1 MQQQYPQKAGIDLIL
16 KQAFSYWSKTLG
28 LQVMFS
34 IIYFGI
40 YFTVFYYLGT
50 KYNVIENLLTAYIN
64 YQNVGKSGLEDFQTD
79 VATVFDSEGFQYFI
93 LGMMAVRI
101 FLYPLNIGFYQIY
114 RKMDLNEEVG
124 LNDLFAGYIGIN
136 FFKFISFYIFWVF
149 LYTII
154 GKTFVLPVIWVMLT
168 IFAAP
173 LMFFENKRIIEI
185 LGIGWK
191 ALKTNFL
198 EIFVCVLVA
207 VIFCYAGFIV
217 FFFGI
222 LFTFPF
228 WNAIIYSLY
237 KNIFGQEKKDLDPA
251 E

>member
-16 KQAFSYWSKTLG
+16 KQAFSYWSKTFG
-28 LQVMFS
+28 LQLMFS

-40 YFTVFYYLGT
+40 YLSVFYYLGV
-50 KYNVIENLLTAYIN
+50 KYEVIESFQTAFSE
-64 YQNVGKSGLEDFQTD
+64 YQQEGQSGLEDFQTEI
-79 VATVFDSEGFQYFI
+79 ATIADTEGFQYFI
-93 LGMMAVRI
+93 FGMMAVRI

-114 RKMDLNEEVG
+114 KKMDLNEEVG

-136 FFKFISFYIFWVF
+136 FFKFLSFYIFWIF

-154 GKTFVLPVIWVMLT
+154 GRTLILPVFWVMIT

-173 LMFFENKRIIEI
+173 LMFFENKRIMEI
-185 LGIGWK
+185 IAIGWK

-198 EIFVCVLVA
+198 EILICIFVAL
-207 VIFCYAGFIV
+207 IFSYAGFLL
-217 FFFGI
+217 FFIGF

-228 WNAIIYSLY
+228 WNAMIYALY
-237 KNIFGQEKKDLDPA
+237 KNVLEQNIKE
-251 E
+251 EERV

>member
-16 KQAFSYWSKTLG
+16 KQAFSYWSKTFG
-28 LQVMFS
+28 LQLMFS

-40 YFTVFYYLGT
+40 FLTVFYYLGT
-50 KYNVIENLLTAYIN
+50 KYNVIVDLQTAFMD
-64 YQNVGKSGLEDFQTD
+64 YQQAGKSGVEDFQTD
-79 VATVFDSEGFQYFI
+79 IATITDSEGFQYFI

-114 RKMDLNEEVG
+114 KKMDLKEEVG
-124 LNDLFAGYIGIN
+124 INDLFAGYIGIN
-136 FFKFISFYIFWVF
+136 FFKFLSFYIFWIF

-154 GKTFVLPVIWVMLT
+154 GRTFVLPVLWVMLT

-185 LGIGWK
+185 IAIGWN
-191 ALKTNFL
+191 ALRTNFL

-207 VIFCYAGFIV
+207 LLFCYAGFL
-217 FFFGI
+217 FFFVGF
-222 LFTFPF
+222 LVTFPF
-228 WNAIIYSLY
+228 WNAMIYSLY
-237 KNIFGQEKKDLDPA
+237 KNVLEQNIKE
-251 E
+251 EETV